1 MSTLR
6 IDGSLV
12 SLSKVQS
19 ERDLMEQGSKQAK
32 GSPAA
37 LQPRCLRPEVIAR
50 RTAWS
55 LAKGAAIGSVC
66 NTALSILTG
75 IPALARSAAKSPRT
89 FVEVLLRLVA
99 QRSHLDMGVFVGV
112 LSATIKAT
120 GLLLEGPNAAR
131 RRAGLFIIPDALQPW
146 RGALMGLATGGAF
159 AILPEKYRQ
168 TMTFFTLVRAL
179 EVLGKAVVATGRVP
193 GALQHDHSDVLLMMA
208 SSGVCMWSWIFY
220 PHLAVPSV
228 RVERLLGGLGVYR
241 VYRVYGGRACLART
255 CTRSSLSC
263 WSCVGCVGPTC
274 TRMFYGWRLFA
285 GSVFAGGCCTCDCA
299 SIRVVRVV
307 LFRALGVCVS

>member
-75 IPALARSAAKSPRT
+75 IPALARSAAKSPRA

-99 QRSHLDMGVFVGV
+99 QRSHLDMGVFVGI

-179 EVLGKAVVATGRVP
+179 EVLGKAAVATGRVP
-193 GALQHDHSDVLLMMA
+193 GALQHDHSDLLLMMA

-228 RVERLLGGLGVYR
+228 RVERRRLGYI
-241 VYRVYGGRACLART
+241 GGRACLART
-255 CTRSSLSC
+255 CTSILLELRRLR
-263 WSCVGCVGPTC
+263 WSYMYSNVLRAESFCGK
-274 TRMFYGWRLFA
+274 R
-285 GSVFAGGCCTCDCA
+285 FAGGCCTYDCA
-299 SIRVVRVV
+299 STRVMLLRS
-307 LFRALGVCVS
+307 LGVC